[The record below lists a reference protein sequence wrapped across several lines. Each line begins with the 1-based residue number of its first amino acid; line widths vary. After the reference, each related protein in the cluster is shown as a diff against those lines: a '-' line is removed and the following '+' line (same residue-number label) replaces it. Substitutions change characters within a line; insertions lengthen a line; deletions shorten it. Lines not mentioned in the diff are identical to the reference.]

1 MLSRP
6 TLWVLAL
13 VIVVSNATEDT
24 HDKTTTVQR
33 LVGGYLSSDN
43 PERNSGLTAASTG
56 AGRESRQ
63 QKLEDEEKKTLSQQV
78 ADGKYGLI
86 QKELFSTPV
95 KKPGVIS
102 YERNSEVPKDNIKN
116 LGGLQK
122 NEIWLAENHL
132 LVLKGGSFSA
142 NEDRTEHSPPL
153 WPPIDD
159 YSAPQRQVKIP
170 SNPKVPPPFPVQ
182 LTEGGPLQLLGTN
195 YSTTL
200 NGSIDASAFALPP
213 PEGYVPG
220 TGPFFPPLYPYPAN
234 STAGEAPYPVAPY
247 PPADSGEYNPGNGPA
262 PSPLPLN
269 GTLPPYFASLP
280 PGAAILPPPDNLTDT
295 YDEDD
300 PSIYYPP
307 PYSFFYPKDNST
319 DVPPGPLVPGIILP
333 PPPNFFAP
341 LESDKKE
348 SKPNKTITRSRK
360 PSTTSEP
367 PQLHPTTTP
376 IPPTSVI
383 QNVQSKVITY
393 IPKTT
398 KKEKLIPTTPEV
410 VTILPVRQ
418 KTTTDQSKTNAQN
431 ILKKKKPLSVTIL
444 KPVKHTFTPAPPN
457 NYYDENEVSHQPFKI
472 YGPPNGGRIIIN
484 TTQIPLKA
492 FYSTSNEI
500 DSNSVTDNP
509 KRPIY
514 KTASAKLVAKTT
526 SIPAAQYYFYEEG
539 AQIND
544 VTTKRPMRPSLPDPY
559 ISAQSTQNP
568 NIPEQIYYV
577 TSKPR
582 NTPRPRYRYLQQTS
596 KPDTFRIHIARLKQ
610 QLQSYVTPRPYQE
623 NTYNQ
628 RIPKPVYQYSF
639 QAANY
644 PQQPQQYVPNAQTI
658 NEDNF
663 KPLPKYSVQI
673 QPAIEILPSQQ
684 IPYQNT
690 PASPVYYPQ
699 KYQQTSE
706 RPQYIQAN
714 NQDYDY
720 QETGSRQKYSAP
732 VRQYLPQNQQ
742 NIPQKQQPYIVTPQS
757 VIAPYGY
764 EATPNPIYNNYYTKP
779 DEKYFDDIT
788 KKYFTIFGKK
798 LPAGTTPIPPTAQ
811 QRPIYTN
818 ADVANQQYI
827 KKPISL
833 ARDTL
838 VNYLQPRPEE
848 NRDAEYIS
856 IPNQPQKSNAQS
868 ETYVQP
874 QETNKNQQSNVD
886 IVKALP
892 FKNQDEKSGS
902 YISYQLPGDDGAHFY
917 FLTPQLVKRTDQG
930 SGFYFS
936 QLNNPRK
943 RRNEEEE

>member
-13 VIVVSNATEDT
+13 VVVSYAAEETEET
-24 HDKTTTVQR
+24 KAIHR
-33 LVGGYLSSDN
+33 LVGGYKSSTEKQEID
-43 PERNSGLTAASTG
+43 PGLEAASTG
-56 AGRESRQ
+56 GGREGRQ

-132 LVLKGGSFSA
+132 LVLNGGSFPA
-142 NEDRTEHSPPL
+142 HEDHPEHSPPV

-159 YSAPQRQVKIP
+159 YSAPQRQVKLP
-170 SNPKVPPPFPVQ
+170 SHPKVPPPFPVQ
-182 LTEGGPLQLLGTN
+182 LEEGGPLQLLGTN
-195 YSTTL
+195 SSTTI
-200 NGSIDASAFALPP
+200 NGTLDPATFALPP

-234 STAGEAPYPVAPY
+234 ATAGEAPFPGAPY
-247 PPADSGEYNPGNGPA
+247 PPSSDPGEYHPGNGPA
-262 PSPLPLN
+262 PFPLPLN

-300 PSIYYPP
+300 PSIFYPP

-319 DVPPGPLVPGIILP
+319 EVPPGPLVPGIILP

-341 LESDKKE
+341 LEGEKKKDGKQ
-348 SKPNKTITRSRK
+348 SKNTTRTRK
-360 PSTTSEP
+360 PTTTTEP
-367 PQLHPTTTP
+367 PQLHPPTTA

-383 QNVQSKVITY
+383 QKVAKVVTNV
-393 IPKTT
+393 PKTT
-398 KKEKLIPTTPEV
+398 TKKQELKTTTPEV
-410 VTILPVRQ
+410 VTILPVRY
-418 KTTTDQSKTNAQN
+418 KTTTVQTNVHQTT

-444 KPVKHTFTPAPPN
+444 KPVKHTFTPAPPI
-457 NYYDENEVSHQPFKI
+457 YYDNNEVSNNQPFAI
-472 YGPPNGGRIIIN
+472 YGPPGGRAIIN
-484 TTQIPLKA
+484 TTQVPLKA
-492 FYSTSNEI
+492 YYSTSNEI
-500 DSNSVTDNP
+500 DSNSVTENP
-509 KRPIY
+509 SKAIY
-514 KTASAKLVAKTT
+514 NRVSAKLIPKTT

-539 AQIND
+539 GQTND
-544 VTTKRPMRPSLPDPY
+544 ITSERPMRPSLPDPY
-559 ISAQSTQNP
+559 ISAQPTQN
-568 NIPEQIYYV
+568 PEQIYYV

-582 NTPRPRYRYLQQTS
+582 NTQRPSRYRYLQQTS

-610 QLQSYVTPRPYQE
+610 QLQSYVTPRPYQ
-623 NTYNQ
+623 Q
-628 RIPKPVYQYSF
+628 RVPKPVYQYSF

-644 PQQPQQYVPNAQTI
+644 PTRVQQQQQYSNVQNN
-658 NEDNF
+658 NEDSF

-673 QPAIEILPSQQ
+673 QQAIEIIPPSQE
-684 IPYQNT
+684 PTYQNT
-690 PASPVYYPQ
+690 PGY
-699 KYQQTSE
+699 YQQQSSE
-706 RPQYIQAN
+706 RPRYIQS
-714 NQDYDY
+714 QDYDY
-720 QETGSRQKYSAP
+720 QEARQKYVSP

-742 NIPQKQQPYIVTPQS
+742 KPAAYIVTPQPAAAAQYS
-757 VIAPYGY
+757 Y
-764 EATPNPIYNNYYTKP
+764 EATPNPIYNNFYTKP

-798 LPAGTTPIPPTAQ
+798 LPGAGTTPLPPVER
-811 QRPIYTN
+811 QRPVYANTN
-818 ADVANQQYI
+818 QEYVQ
-827 KKPISL
+827 KPISL

-848 NRDAEYIS
+848 NRDAEYIA
-856 IPNQPQKSNAQS
+856 IPSQVQKNNEQ
-868 ETYVQP
+868 YVQP
-874 QETNKNQQSNVD
+874 QSPTKTPKENVE
-886 IVKALP
+886 IVKAQP
-892 FKNQDEKSGS
+892 YQNQNQDEKSGS

-936 QLNNPRK
+936 RK
-943 RRNEEEE
+943 RRNEKER